1 MNTGMKGIDSQP
13 TDTDRA
19 EMSTPAGMAVLDPSG
34 EERASGAR
42 GRPGKGDPGCA
53 TASPG
58 DGRAKI
64 RRVSIVIPVYN
75 EVNAIADMV
84 ERIGVAISNHKN
96 ARYEIIVVNDGS
108 TDGTADAARKAGA
121 RVVDHPY
128 NIGNGGAVKTGIRY
142 ARGDLVV
149 LMDGDGQH
157 QPEFIPELVD
167 SLEMYHMVVGAR
179 TLAGQASL
187 PRAFANWIYNRFATY
202 ITGFP
207 IRDLTSGFRAI
218 RVDVLRRFLYLLP
231 NTFSYPTTIT
241 LATLRAGYSV
251 RYLGIRTRQRL
262 GRSKLKPFED
272 GARFLMILMKIATL
286 FAPLRIF
293 LPLAVIIF
301 STGIGYYLY
310 TFLSDHRFTNMGLL
324 LIVLSFL
331 MFSLGLI
338 SEQIAQL
345 RYDRSEG

>member
-108 TDGTADAARKAGA
+108 TDNTQHVLEQLVRQGKM
-121 RVVDHPY
+121 
-128 NIGNGGAVKTGIRY
+128 VKRFEIAT
-142 ARGDLVV
+142 
-149 LMDGDGQH
+149 
-157 QPEFIPELVD
+157 P
-167 SLEMYHMVVGAR
+167 SLNEIFLKVVGE
-179 TLAGQASL
+179 Q
-187 PRAFANWIYNRFATY
+187 
-202 ITGFP
+202 
-207 IRDLTSGFRAI
+207 DE
-218 RVDVLRRFLYLLP
+218 
-231 NTFSYPTTIT
+231 
-241 LATLRAGYSV
+241 
-251 RYLGIRTRQRL
+251 QR
-262 GRSKLKPFED
+262 
-272 GARFLMILMKIATL
+272 
-286 FAPLRIF
+286 
-293 LPLAVIIF
+293 
-301 STGIGYYLY
+301 
-310 TFLSDHRFTNMGLL
+310 
-324 LIVLSFL
+324 
-331 MFSLGLI
+331 
-338 SEQIAQL
+338 
-345 RYDRSEG
+345 EG